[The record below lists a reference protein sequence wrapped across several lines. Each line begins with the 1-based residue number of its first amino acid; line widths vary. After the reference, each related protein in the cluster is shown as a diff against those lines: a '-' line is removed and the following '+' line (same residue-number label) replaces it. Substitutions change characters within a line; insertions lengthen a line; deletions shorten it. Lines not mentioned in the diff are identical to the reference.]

1 MRVLL
6 KLMTSLAFAAIPAQA
21 LALDTY
27 QAKQLAEFPSDI
39 SPDGLMVLGPDDAVY
54 GVGYDYPLAGP
65 DQITFTWVYR
75 ISPEGKL
82 TRPCPV
88 QQGGNGNGPN
98 VVFDRHGDGYTIG
111 AAGILKFSQRGGCK
125 LAATFGADLGQE
137 FVTGTLSID
146 PSGTIWG
153 ATRAGQLFFADFTR
167 GTTRTVHRFAVP
179 TDAFL
184 TGIQADRKHGGTF
197 FGTIA
202 STTSAG
208 TAQTQ
213 LFSFRFPD
221 RLEPLNQV
229 DQSIYAFDIDFAS
242 HDRLVATAPDFSY
255 LLAGSGKILSDKLPG
270 WNFPLG
276 VESDQLY
283 YPYQTTT
290 VIPPVPPA
298 RFPTIIVNWFLG
310 RSALDGSDRQPV
322 ADITDFGSPSSAVLP
337 GRHGDFY
344 LVMASAGPLALIE
357 VSNSRAHRGGP

>member
-1 MRVLL
+1 MRMLL
-6 KLMTSLAFAAIPAQA
+6 KVMTLLAFAAIPARA
-21 LALDTY
+21 YALDTY
-27 QAKQLAEFPSDI
+27 QAKLLTQFPSDI

-82 TRPCPV
+82 TRPCPI

-111 AAGILKFSQRGGCK
+111 AAGILKFSLRGGCK

-153 ATRAGQLFFADFTR
+153 ATRAGRMFFVDLAR
-167 GTTRTVHRFAVP
+167 GTTRTAHIFAVP
-179 TDAFL
+179 SDAFL
-184 TGIQADRKHGGTF
+184 TGIQADPKREGFF

-221 RLEPLNQV
+221 RLEVLDQI
-229 DQSIYAFDIDFAS
+229 DQSIYASDITFAS
-242 HDRLVATAPDFSY
+242 HDWLVATASTSSY
-255 LLAGSGKILSDKLPG
+255 LFAESGKLLSDKLPG
-270 WNFPLG
+270 WDFPLKIA
-276 VESDQLY
+276 DDHLY
-283 YPYQTTT
+283 YPYEKTT

-298 RFPTIIVNWFLG
+298 RFPTVIVNWYVA
-310 RSALDGSDRQPV
+310 RSAADGSDRQV
-322 ADITDFGSPSSAVLP
+322 IADITNFGFPASELLP
-337 GRHGDFY
+337 GRHDVSY

-357 VSNSRAHRGGP
+357 VSNSLGRRGGP